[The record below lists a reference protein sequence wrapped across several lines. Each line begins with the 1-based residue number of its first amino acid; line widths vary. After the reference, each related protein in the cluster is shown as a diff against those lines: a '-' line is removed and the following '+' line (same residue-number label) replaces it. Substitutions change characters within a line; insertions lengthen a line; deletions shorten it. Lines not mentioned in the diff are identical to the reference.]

1 MCKRNSPD
9 KERERQKQKQKQ
21 NKKRKT
27 NNQKTGYV
35 RETPPI
41 KNKPARDV

>member
-9 KERERQKQKQKQ
+9 KERERQKHKKTR
-21 NKKRKT
+21 KRK
-27 NNQKTGYV
+27 KKKKKETGYV

>member
-1 MCKRNSPD
+1 MCKRKSPD
-9 KERERQKQKQKQ
+9 KERETKA
-21 NKKRKT
+21 KKKKKKKK